1 MIKILVL
8 NGPNLNMLGKREP
21 ALYGKE
27 TLADIMQA
35 LEARAVTLGVELA
48 NMQSN
53 EEGVLVSRIL
63 SSRDKFDGIILN
75 PAAYTHT
82 SVALRDALQAV
93 TVPCVEVHITNT
105 AAREDFRHES
115 LTAGACLGQIMGFG
129 AEGYHLALTG
139 LVRYLESG
147 RGSARKAAN
156 RPDVP
161 RGRGRRAAK
170 LTKPMR

>member
-27 TLADIMQA
+27 TLDDIIQGLREQA
-35 LEARAVTLGVELA
+35 GTLGVQLEHV
-48 NMQSN
+48 QSN
-53 EEGVLVSRIL
+53 EEGVLVSQIQG
-63 SSRDKFDGIILN
+63 SREKFDGIILN

-93 TVPCVEVHITNT
+93 TVPCVEVHLTNT
-105 AAREDFRHES
+105 AAREEFRHVS

-129 AEGYHLALTG
+129 AMGYHLALIG
-139 LVRYLESG
+139 LVQSLKSG
-147 RGSARKAAN
+147 HG
-156 RPDVP
+156 P
-161 RGRGRRAAK
+161 G
-170 LTKPMR
+170 